1 MWPTISKDLLPHD
14 MIYVQVMYNS
24 TSYAQKIS
32 ISNAMN
38 YNFTHLNFFFVKKKN
53 NCCVFLVN
61 FFYSLTIHMHLL
73 HYTIKVLHSQL
84 DNCELH

>member
-24 TSYAQKIS
+24 TSYAQKIP

-38 YNFTHLNFFFVKKKN
+38 YNFTHLNFFLLKKK
-53 NCCVFLVN
+53 
-61 FFYSLTIHMHLL
+61 
-73 HYTIKVLHSQL
+73 
-84 DNCELH
+84 

>member
-38 YNFTHLNFFFVKKKN
+38 YNFTHLNFFFVKKKITA
-53 NCCVFLVN
+53 VFFLST
-61 FFYSLTIHMHLL
+61 FFT
-73 HYTIKVLHSQL
+73 V
-84 DNCELH
+84 